1 MKKFI
6 FIIQI
11 IIILSNYDF
20 FIDET
25 DSFKDLFI
33 RKISENEIYIGKE
46 DFLGVYD
53 LENKNYISTLNDIDF
68 LIKGSIYPIILKS
81 SNEEIKN
88 IISFKKSENNV
99 IRIYNNQNNNFIDIK
114 ISDDESENHLI
125 SLIPFNLNFFLV
137 YYFEKE
143 NDENKNVF
151 KICSTSNCVDLSSS
165 VEKPLNPLLLL
176 DFSNEG
182 LGYKF
187 YDQNFALT
195 NEGTF
200 NEEIYKSKKGYFQ
213 NIEIENKQIIT
224 CFINDNDNNITFK
237 VYCFVGNYNSDTYII
252 EKNPELILE
261 NCKYSSFSFYKLN
274 SEKLI
279 IGCFTNENKL
289 ILKNIDSSL
298 NNYEITIENKDE
310 NTLKYS
316 DFIVLQ
322 EDNIISIFIKEK
334 ESIFNYY
341 GINYIFPTF
350 STTSNSELSFID
362 FNNEITLLSL
372 PSKGNLKKIE
382 ECQINQNYFLN
393 ELTYQTSNSNTIDY
407 FSIEFLNPFEINFDN
422 NIIIIYSIIDFKIVI
437 CHNFCS
443 SCEKVGDI
451 NNENCNSC
459 IDNYFNNPYIKGKC
473 FPVCNSG
480 NYFFPDYN
488 SITCLRKGMKIT
500 CNDNKKFIEANRQCV
515 DSCDE
520 KNCLFCQKYK
530 LYEYLNKCLLS
541 CTKSTKI
548 DSTRKKC
555 IDKSIIEENIEEN
568 IEEENKE
575 EENIEEE
582 NKEEENKEE
591 ENKEEEENN
600 DYYNDNNNPNYNNY
614 DDNEEISVLSKPI
627 KDENN
632 NIHVNSDLSLTSI
645 ISNLPNI
652 LSECQN
658 NFNSDS
664 NNDKIVS
671 IESDDYTLDY
681 YPSNLTQTQRKQSKI
696 TNVDLG
702 ECENVLRKEY
712 KIPDSENL
720 FIAQLDNEKSKI
732 NNYNKYQFDVY
743 DSRQNKLDLKHCEDK
758 NIIINTPLDNPE
770 IAELAKEM
778 KDKFDIDIYNKD
790 EEVFNSKCTKLN
802 INGKDLILK
811 NRVEDIYQNNEICND
826 CSART
831 DFENNVIQCNCVAKE
846 NKGIQGPDAPKKENI
861 NSLLDSEYLN
871 MVSDF
876 FIKSNIH
883 LFKCYKVFWK
893 FKDYLKNVGGI
904 ISFSVSIFE
913 LVLGGYFIF
922 KQINNIF
929 SQIFRNLSCNPPI
942 NNNNNINQNSN
953 YYNMDSKNSTDEE
966 IDNKLNEKEENKNEN
981 NKNNNLIIDENI
993 KNNDNKINENN
1004 NNNLIIEENN
1014 KENSIDK
1021 SNNKIYK
1028 ENLNDT
1034 KLHFKKKKDSTKNL
1048 KNNEKLINENEKKDI
1063 SSLKTLENKEEEFS
1077 KEELNE
1083 LSDFEDIKTYDK
1095 RNFGQYL
1102 ISIIIE
1108 KQIFFSTIFKTSL
1121 FYPLSLRLLI
1131 FCFTILIFFFLNGL
1145 FYTEEYIE
1153 NRYKTNKK
1161 LNYAYILKKELTKSI
1176 YASIFVII
1184 IGKCLNIFT
1193 SNSINYTK
1201 IQKKNHDK
1209 KYMIQMKNLIFSLKK
1224 KFIIL
1229 IILIII
1235 LSFSFFYFL
1244 FIFCYIFENNQIW
1257 WIVSTF
1263 ISIIINFIVPIIFC
1277 FIITVIRFISL
1288 KINSLILLNISL
1300 CIYSII

>member
-6 FIIQI
+6 FFIQI

-68 LIKGSIYPIILKS
+68 LMKGSIYPIILKS

-114 ISDDESENHLI
+114 ISDDESENYLI

-151 KICSTSNCVDLSSS
+151 KICSISNCDDLSSS

-176 DFSNEG
+176 YFSNEG

-187 YDQNFALT
+187 YDQNFELK
-195 NEGTF
+195 NEGSF
-200 NEEIYKSKKGYFQ
+200 NEEIYKSQKGYFQ
-213 NIEIENKQIIT
+213 NIEIENKKIIT
-224 CFINDNDNNITFK
+224 CFINDNDNDITFK

-261 NCKYSSFSFYKLN
+261 NCKNPSFSFYKLN
-274 SEKLI
+274 TEKLI

-298 NNYEITIENKDE
+298 NNYEILIENKDE

-316 DFIVLQ
+316 DFIVLK

-341 GINYIFPTF
+341 GINYIFPSF

-382 ECQINQNYFLN
+382 DCQINQNYFLN

-422 NIIIIYSIIDFKIVI
+422 SISIIYSVIDFKIVI
-437 CHNFCS
+437 CHNLCS
-443 SCEKVGDI
+443 SCEKPGDL
-451 NNENCNSC
+451 NNENCNTC
-459 IDNYFNNPYIKGKC
+459 IDKYFNNPYIKGKC
-473 FPVCNSG
+473 FPVCKSG

-530 LYEYLNKCLLS
+530 LYEFLNKCLLS

-548 DSTRKKC
+548 DSTKKKC
-555 IDKSIIEENIEEN
+555 IDKNIIEENIEEEI
-568 IEEENKE
+568 IEEEENIE

-582 NKEEENKEE
+582 NKEEEQ
-591 ENKEEEENN
+591 KEEEENN
-600 DYYNDNNNPNYNNY
+600 DNYNDNNNPNNNY
-614 DDNEEISVLSKPI
+614 DDNEKEISVLSEPV

-632 NIHVNSDLSLTSI
+632 NIHINSDLSYSSLIFNLENI
-645 ISNLPNI
+645 IAESYNTYK
-652 LSECQN
+652 
-658 NFNSDS
+658 SDS

-671 IESDDYTLDY
+671 FESDEYTLDY
-681 YPSNLTQTQRKQSKI
+681 YPSNLTQTQRTQSKI

-712 KIPDSENL
+712 NIPDSENL
-720 FIAQLDNEKSKI
+720 FIVQINNEKSNY
-732 NNYNKYQFDVY
+732 NNYDKYQYDVY
-743 DSRQNKLDLKHCEDK
+743 DSKQNKLNLKLCEDK
-758 NIIINTPLDNPE
+758 NIIINTPLGNSKN
-770 IAELAKEM
+770 AELAKEM
-778 KDKFDIDIYNKD
+778 KDKFGIDIFNKD
-790 EEVFNSKCTKLN
+790 EEVFNSKCSKLN

-811 NRVEDIYQNNEICND
+811 NRVEDIYQNTELCND
-826 CSART
+826 CSVRT
-831 DFENNVIQCNCVAKE
+831 DFENDVIQCNCVAKE
-846 NKGIQGPDAPKKENI
+846 NKGIQSPDAPKKENI
-861 NSLLDSEYLN
+861 NSLLDNEYLN
-871 MVSDF
+871 TVSNF
-876 FIKSNIH
+876 FIQSNIH

-893 FKDYLKNVGGI
+893 FKNYLNNVGGI
-904 ISFSVSIFE
+904 ISLSVSIFE
-913 LVLGGYFIF
+913 LISGGYFIF

-929 SQIFRNLSCNPPI
+929 SQIFRNLNCNPPI

-953 YYNMDSKNSTDEE
+953 YYNMDSKNSTDKD
-966 IDNKLNEKEENKNEN
+966 IDNKLNEKEENIN
-981 NKNNNLIIDENI
+981 
-993 KNNDNKINENN
+993 NNDNKINENN
-1004 NNNLIIEENN
+1004 NNNLIIDENN
-1014 KENSIDK
+1014 KENLIEK
-1021 SNNKIYK
+1021 SNKNIYK
-1028 ENLNDT
+1028 ENLNESKVD
-1034 KLHFKKKKDSTKNL
+1034 FKKKKVSTTSL
-1048 KNNEKLINENEKKDI
+1048 KNNEKLIKENEKKDI
-1063 SSLKTLENKEEEFS
+1063 SSLKTLENVEEEFS

-1083 LSDFEDIKTYDK
+1083 LSDYEDIKTYDK

-1108 KQIFFSTIFKTSL
+1108 KQIFFGTIFKTSL
-1121 FYPLSLRLLI
+1121 FYPLSLRLFI
-1131 FCFTILIFFFLNGL
+1131 FGFTILFFFFLNGL

-1153 NRYKTNKK
+1153 KRYKTNKK
-1161 LNYAYILKKELTKSI
+1161 LNLAYILKKELTKSI
-1176 YASIFVII
+1176 YTSIFVIF

-1193 SNSINYTK
+1193 SNSISYTRIKKK
-1201 IQKKNHDK
+1201 INDK
-1209 KYMIQMKNLIFSLKK
+1209 KYLVQMKNLIFSLKK

-1263 ISIIINFIVPIIFC
+1263 ISIIINFIVPIILC
-1277 FIITVIRFISL
+1277 FIITLIRFISL